1 MYRNFLFYPSPSP
14 YPLPPGERQTYW
26 NKKEIPSPLRGEG
39 EGGGVNNLN
48 PETVLLDCVTGSL
61 GKSAFWKL
69 PGSDEMIKWFDQFRP
84 IHSTSEILCQQK
96 KNDRMQSKPKRRLG
110 IRIGQVCHSRETCPR
125 EGGEP
130 VGAVREP
137 PLHLFALTH
146 FGHQIA
152 KEIHRHLRKLRIVDV
167 EVHFLE

>member
-1 MYRNFLFYPSPSP
+1 MYRNFLFYPSPAPALSP
-14 YPLPPGERQTYW
+14 VCGGEGIR
-26 NKKEIPSPLRGEG
+26 NGSKIPSPWMGEG